1 MGSWERMTTRT
12 LTLRRLDNV
21 LDGLSL
27 RLIEQRKRFDGCK
40 DQVTTIYK
48 ENSGSLDEKKRE
60 LENKLKDNLPNLSE
74 KLKDDIDYRIQTQR
88 RRMEDKLKSFQEDM
102 DELERQR
109 DEVHADLTEETERIR
124 KLNPELDQKEEAL
137 KEEKGKMVIEAKPL
151 RQEVRR
157 LSDVFLGRWKNRGRI
172 RELEYQIENLQREI
186 DDLTVEI
193 DDVRKMWQEKKE
205 EWRREKVT
213 AEQRWNEITL
223 RIAEIRHE
231 YVYNRT
237 NQETIIVGEG
247 ILRFVEELMDGTH
260 VKAEDYSDELIKIHF
275 PEISRLLERKKM
287 LEGSL
292 DVLTKFIGKLIGIDR
307 GIKRLRKSVDAL
319 KDEQDRY
326 ASLRELQIETPQT
339 VSEFEKLLGTLEA
352 IPRKAADEH
361 EDLRKNLVPFLDED
375 KGQLSD
381 ENIKQFFDSIADN
394 LQAAVQT
401 YWR

>member
-1 MGSWERMTTRT
+1 MTTKP
-12 LTLRRLDNV
+12 LTLRRLDNT

-27 RLIEQRKRFDGCK
+27 RLIEQRKKFDECK
-40 DQVTTIYK
+40 DQVSTIYK
-48 ENSGSLDEKKRE
+48 ENLGSLDEKKRE
-60 LENKLKDNLPNLSE
+60 LVNKLRDNLPNLSE

-88 RRMEDKLKSFQEDM
+88 RRMEDKLKNFQEDI
-102 DELERQR
+102 DGLERQR
-109 DEVHADLTEETERIR
+109 DEVHAELTEETEGIR
-124 KLNPELDQKEEAL
+124 KLNPELDQDEEAL
-137 KEEKGKMVIEAKPL
+137 KEEKRKLVAEAKPL
-151 RQEVRR
+151 REEVRR

-186 DDLTVEI
+186 DDLTVKI
-193 DDVRKMWQEKKE
+193 NDVRKIWQEKKE

-231 YVYNRT
+231 YIYNKT
-237 NQETIIVGEG
+237 NQETIVLGEG
-247 ILRFVEELMDGTH
+247 IRRFAEELMDGTN
-260 VKAEDYSDELIKIHF
+260 VKAEDYSDEVVKIYF
-275 PEISRLLERKKM
+275 AEFSRLLERKKT
-287 LEGSL
+287 LESSL
-292 DVLTKFIGKLIGIDR
+292 DVLAKLIGKLIGIDR

-326 ASLRELQIETPQT
+326 ASLRQLQIETPQT
-339 VSEFEKLLGTLEA
+339 ISDLEKLLETLEA
-352 IPRKAADEH
+352 IPTKTLEEPEEARSI
-361 EDLRKNLVPFLDED
+361 LGPFLDEE

-381 ENIKQFFDSIADN
+381 ENIKEFFDSVGDN

>member
-1 MGSWERMTTRT
+1 MTTRT
-12 LTLRRLDNV
+12 LTLRRLDNI

-27 RLIEQRKRFDGCK
+27 RLIEQRRKFDGCK
-40 DQVTTIYK
+40 DQVSTIYR
-48 ENSGSLDEKKRE
+48 ENLGSLDEKKRN
-60 LENKLKDNLPNLSE
+60 LQDRLKDSLLNLSD

-137 KEEKGKMVIEAKPL
+137 KEEKGKLVAEAKPL
-151 RQEVRR
+151 RQEVRG

-193 DDVRKMWQEKKE
+193 DDIRKMWQEKKE

-231 YVYNRT
+231 HIYNKT
-237 NQETIIVGEG
+237 NQETIVVGEG

-260 VKAEDYSDELIKIHF
+260 VKAEDYSDELIEIHF

-292 DVLTKFIGKLIGIDR
+292 DVLTKTIGKLIGIDR

-339 VSEFEKLLGTLEA
+339 IPEFEELLQTLEA
-352 IPRKAADEH
+352 IPRKTLDDP
-361 EDLRKNLVPFLDED
+361 EDLTKNLAPFLDEE
-375 KGQLSD
+375 KGELSD
-381 ENIKQFFDSIADN
+381 ENIKGFFDSIGDN

>member
-1 MGSWERMTTRT
+1 MTTKP
-12 LTLRRLDNV
+12 LTLRRLDNT

-40 DQVTTIYK
+40 DRVTTIYR
-48 ENSGSLDEKKRE
+48 ENLGSFDEKKRE
-60 LENKLKDNLPNLSE
+60 LENRLKDNLPNLSE
-74 KLKDDIDYRIQTQR
+74 KLKDDIGYRIQTQR
-88 RRMEDKLKSFQEDM
+88 RRMEDKLKNFQEDI

-109 DEVHADLTEETERIR
+109 DEVHAELTEETERIR
-124 KLNPELDQKEEAL
+124 KLNPELDQNEEAL
-137 KEEKGKMVIEAKPL
+137 KEEKRKIVAEAKPL
-151 RQEVRR
+151 RQEARR
-157 LSDVFLGRWKNRGRI
+157 LSDVFLGRWKNRARI

-186 DDLTVEI
+186 DDLTVKI
-193 DDVRKMWQEKKE
+193 NDVRKIWQEKKE

-231 YVYNRT
+231 YIYNKT
-237 NQETIIVGEG
+237 NQETIVLEEG
-247 ILRFVEELMDGTH
+247 IRRFAEELMDGTN
-260 VKAEDYSDELIKIHF
+260 VKAEDYSDEVVKIYF
-275 PEISRLLERKKM
+275 AEFSRLLERKKT
-287 LEGSL
+287 LESSL
-292 DVLTKFIGKLIGIDR
+292 DVLAKLIGKLIGIDR

-326 ASLRELQIETPQT
+326 ASLRQLQIETPQT
-339 VSEFEKLLGTLEA
+339 ISDLEKLLETLEA
-352 IPRKAADEH
+352 IPTKTLEEPEEARSI
-361 EDLRKNLVPFLDED
+361 LGPFLDEE

-381 ENIKQFFDSIADN
+381 ENIKEFFDSVGDN